1 MKFGNATLKKNDLT
15 FNMKII
21 LYFLLTPFLI
31 IRISPIYSY
40 SAEKETT
47 GIIIFSYSLKTNYL
61 ARNTKKTTF
70 VTLTI

>member
-1 MKFGNATLKKNDLT
+1 L
-15 FNMKII
+15 
-21 LYFLLTPFLI
+21 
-31 IRISPIYSY
+31 
-40 SAEKETT
+40 TT